1 MKTKYFIYPLLMFS
15 GLCACTPDEDELVDF
30 SDFQIAKVELGADHR
45 QLIAD
50 GISTLTLN
58 PMLYQPY
65 KIQTDDG
72 RDTIVYGKIPVD
84 RLAEGTVQY
93 FLEDGTPLK
102 EGKYRTTD
110 LSKSEQGFY
119 VTANG
124 LKSDV
129 FKVSIR
135 EPFAEDA
142 YETITY
148 PVVFHLI
155 QDKTKVELGQGVGAD
170 IVNYAFNTIYNC
182 FARTAA
188 FSPNGADT
196 KIRFRLAEYDP
207 NGRKMEEKGINRYS
221 LSTSDLNNLNPE
233 KIKNNPKICWDYKR
247 YLNIWIV
254 ENMGNSVSTP
264 HYILNT
270 ADLNQIQGVS
280 FEQLSLEEIEKQEYS
295 LTDIGLIYGARD
307 FAIEDVGYPTQ
318 MGKFFGLLDTENQK
332 EDYCE
337 DTFAYNTYKEPWNTA
352 LEGSNSR
359 LKISTDGLIFYSVNI
374 MDASSYKNTISMD
387 QVKRIRTITDNCPH
401 RWAWKSDW
409 ALQEN
414 KDKILL

>member
-401 RWAWKSDW
+401 RH
-409 ALQEN
+409 LQEN

>member
-295 LTDIGLIYGARD
+295 LTDIGLMYGARD

-409 ALQEN
+409 AFTG
-414 KDKILL
+414 K

>member
-142 YETITY
+142 YETITF

-409 ALQEN
+409 AFTG
-414 KDKILL
+414 K

>member
-15 GLCACTPDEDELVDF
+15 ALCACTPDEDELVDF

-50 GISTLTLN
+50 GISTLALN

-409 ALQEN
+409 AFTG
-414 KDKILL
+414 K

>member
-1 MKTKYFIYPLLMFS
+1 MIKIMKTKYFIYPLLMFS

-409 ALQEN
+409 AFTG
-414 KDKILL
+414 K

>member
-58 PMLYQPY
+58 PILYQPY

-409 ALQEN
+409 AFTG
-414 KDKILL
+414 K

>member
-359 LKISTDGLIFYSVNI
+359 LKISSDGLLFYAVNI
-374 MDASSYKNTISMD
+374 MDDGSYKNTISMD

-409 ALQEN
+409 AFTG
-414 KDKILL
+414 K

>member
-270 ADLNQIQGVS
+270 ANLNQIQGVS

-409 ALQEN
+409 AFTG
-414 KDKILL
+414 K

>member
-196 KIRFRLAEYDP
+196 KIRFRLAEYDT

-409 ALQEN
+409 AFTG
-414 KDKILL
+414 K

>member
-1 MKTKYFIYPLLMFS
+1 MKTKYFIYPLLIFS

-409 ALQEN
+409 AFTG
-414 KDKILL
+414 K

>member
-387 QVKRIRTITDNCPH
+387 QVKRIRTITGNCPH

-409 ALQEN
+409 AFTG
-414 KDKILL
+414 K

>member
-207 NGRKMEEKGINRYS
+207 NGRKMKEKGINRYS

-409 ALQEN
+409 AFTG
-414 KDKILL
+414 K

>member
-221 LSTSDLNNLNPE
+221 LSTSDLNNLNPK

-409 ALQEN
+409 AFTG
-414 KDKILL
+414 K

>member
-72 RDTIVYGKIPVD
+72 RDTTVYGKIPVD

-409 ALQEN
+409 AFTG
-414 KDKILL
+414 K

>member
-280 FEQLSLEEIEKQEYS
+280 FEKLSLEEIEKQEYS

-409 ALQEN
+409 AFTG
-414 KDKILL
+414 K

>member
-233 KIKNNPKICWDYKR
+233 KIKNNPTIAWDYNR
-247 YLNIWIV
+247 YMNIWIV

-374 MDASSYKNTISMD
+374 MDASS
-387 QVKRIRTITDNCPH
+387 
-401 RWAWKSDW
+401 
-409 ALQEN
+409 
-414 KDKILL
+414 

>member
-15 GLCACTPDEDELVDF
+15 GLC
-30 SDFQIAKVELGADHR
+30 QIAKVELGADHR

-124 LKSDV
+124 WKSDV

-409 ALQEN
+409 AFTG
-414 KDKILL
+414 K

>member
-72 RDTIVYGKIPVD
+72 RDTIVYGKIQVD

-409 ALQEN
+409 AFTG
-414 KDKILL
+414 K

>member
-129 FKVSIR
+129 FKVPFGNRLQRMRMKRLPIR
-135 EPFAEDA
+135 LYF
-142 YETITY
+142 IL
-148 PVVFHLI
+148 F
-155 QDKTKVELGQGVGAD
+155 
-170 IVNYAFNTIYNC
+170 
-182 FARTAA
+182 
-188 FSPNGADT
+188 
-196 KIRFRLAEYDP
+196 
-207 NGRKMEEKGINRYS
+207 
-221 LSTSDLNNLNPE
+221 
-233 KIKNNPKICWDYKR
+233 KIK
-247 YLNIWIV
+247 
-254 ENMGNSVSTP
+254 
-264 HYILNT
+264 
-270 ADLNQIQGVS
+270 
-280 FEQLSLEEIEKQEYS
+280 
-295 LTDIGLIYGARD
+295 
-307 FAIEDVGYPTQ
+307 
-318 MGKFFGLLDTENQK
+318 QK
-332 EDYCE
+332 
-337 DTFAYNTYKEPWNTA
+337 WN
-352 LEGSNSR
+352 
-359 LKISTDGLIFYSVNI
+359 
-374 MDASSYKNTISMD
+374 
-387 QVKRIRTITDNCPH
+387 
-401 RWAWKSDW
+401 
-409 ALQEN
+409 
-414 KDKILL
+414 

>member
-337 DTFAYNTYKEPWNTA
+337 ETFAYNTYKEPWNTA

-409 ALQEN
+409 AFTG
-414 KDKILL
+414 K

>member
-409 ALQEN
+409 AFTE
-414 KDKILL
+414 K

>member
-247 YLNIWIV
+247 YWNIWMV

-409 ALQEN
+409 AFTG
-414 KDKILL
+414 K

>member
-280 FEQLSLEEIEKQEYS
+280 FEQLSLEEIEK
-295 LTDIGLIYGARD
+295 LIYGARD

-409 ALQEN
+409 AFTG
-414 KDKILL
+414 K

>member
-359 LKISTDGLIFYSVNI
+359 LKISTDGLIFYSV
-374 MDASSYKNTISMD
+374 ISWM
-387 QVKRIRTITDNCPH
+387 QVVI
-401 RWAWKSDW
+401 
-409 ALQEN
+409 
-414 KDKILL
+414 KIPFLWTR

>member
-93 FLEDGTPLK
+93 FLEDGTPLN

-409 ALQEN
+409 AFTG
-414 KDKILL
+414 K

>member
-409 ALQEN
+409 AFTEN

>member
-15 GLCACTPDEDELVDF
+15 GLCACTPDENELVDF

-409 ALQEN
+409 AFTG
-414 KDKILL
+414 K

>member
-65 KIQTDDG
+65 KIQMDDG

-409 ALQEN
+409 AFTG
-414 KDKILL
+414 K

>member
-270 ADLNQIQGVS
+270 ADLNQIQGVR

-409 ALQEN
+409 AFTG
-414 KDKILL
+414 K

>member
-15 GLCACTPDEDELVDF
+15 ALCACTPDEDELVDF

-409 ALQEN
+409 AFTG
-414 KDKILL
+414 K

>member
-295 LTDIGLIYGARD
+295 LTDIGLIYGARN

-409 ALQEN
+409 AFTG
-414 KDKILL
+414 K

>member
-155 QDKTKVELGQGVGAD
+155 QDKTNVELGQGVGAD

-337 DTFAYNTYKEPWNTA
+337 DTYKEPWNTA

-409 ALQEN
+409 AFTG
-414 KDKILL
+414 K

>member
-65 KIQTDDG
+65 KIQTDDW

-409 ALQEN
+409 AFTG
-414 KDKILL
+414 K

>member
-318 MGKFFGLLDTENQK
+318 MGKFFGLLDTENQT

-409 ALQEN
+409 AFTG
-414 KDKILL
+414 K

>member
-374 MDASSYKNTISMD
+374 KDASSYKNTISMD

-409 ALQEN
+409 AFTG
-414 KDKILL
+414 K